1 MALPVLNQWPFSL
14 LFLSLCSFLFS
25 SSSRPNLLVVLKPLK
40 TAPSLAKPM
49 SHCGIDTTIV
59 EIIRIVVFSTY
70 LFPAPAGVES
80 TPEENASELQNGHSS
95 ADELQYSMVE
105 DTFAVLPPIKMLD
118 TLSPPRVKHKPT
130 ANPSLSA
137 STLSSARLLERFTR
151 WAAKT
156 NLKLKRSSSARRVY
170 IKVFQSIED
179 KSHSEFTC
187 RTRGIRSN
195 RTVLRRFRLNYI
207 HSERL
212 HEAPMA
218 IIQSSFHDFFREIP
232 YPKRRFLKINLL
244 TNITKD
250 GTIPD
255 LRISMQN
262 VRDPQLTLIIPAIG
276 QTAFTQHLASLSV
289 TLRTAVETNSAL
301 LMIIVTIVQELH
313 PYSSPV
319 KGSNAFNVWDDFHL
333 AVGGGDPALDRPIV
347 IEGHTWCSLRSVR
360 FKSLFPLDNNM
371 TAVHAMINRG
381 AEAIRETLVELC
393 QSMAPEMDL
402 VPLRN
407 PDIKFR
413 LENEDFIDGPLAAMS
428 ETAYDRYA
436 TWYKN
441 TPRPRKRGRAASQ
454 MDGPASNTRRS
465 QRRQH

>member
-1 MALPVLNQWPFSL
+1 MS
-14 LFLSLCSFLFS
+14 
-25 SSSRPNLLVVLKPLK
+25 K
-40 TAPSLAKPM
+40 TS
-49 SHCGIDTTIV
+49 
-59 EIIRIVVFSTY
+59 VVFSTY

-105 DTFAVLPPIKMLD
+105 DTFAVLPPIKTLD

-179 KSHSEFTC
+179 KSHSEFTEISSVGPEEYAAIEQFC
-187 RTRGIRSN
+187 EDSG
-195 RTVLRRFRLNYI
+195 LKPRLNYI
-207 HSERL
+207 HSERTLFIEMPSGL

-301 LMIIVTIVQELH
+301 LMIIVAIVQELH

-319 KGSNAFNVWDDFHL
+319 KGSNAFNVLLNEPQRSWDDFHL

-347 IEGHTWCSLRSVR
+347 VEGHTWCSLRSVR
-360 FKSLFPLDNNM
+360 FKVWLRGTESIDIDTVDPNLFAQGSLFPLDNNM

-413 LENEDFIDGPLAAMS
+413 LENEDFIDGLLAAMS

>member
-1 MALPVLNQWPFSL
+1 
-14 LFLSLCSFLFS
+14 
-25 SSSRPNLLVVLKPLK
+25 
-40 TAPSLAKPM
+40 
-49 SHCGIDTTIV
+49 
-59 EIIRIVVFSTY
+59 
-70 LFPAPAGVES
+70 
-80 TPEENASELQNGHSS
+80 
-95 ADELQYSMVE
+95 
-105 DTFAVLPPIKMLD
+105 
-118 TLSPPRVKHKPT
+118 
-130 ANPSLSA
+130 
-137 STLSSARLLERFTR
+137 LERTLF
-151 WAAKT
+151 
-156 NLKLKRSSSARRVY
+156 
-170 IKVFQSIED
+170 IEMP
-179 KSHSEFTC
+179 S
-187 RTRGIRSN
+187 G
-195 RTVLRRFRLNYI
+195 
-207 HSERL
+207 L

-232 YPKRRFLKINLL
+232 YPKRWFLKINLL

-250 GTIPD
+250 GTIPN

-276 QTAFTQHLASLSV
+276 QTTFTQHLASLSV
-289 TLRTAVETNSAL
+289 TLRMAVETNSAL
-301 LMIIVTIVQELH
+301 LMIIVVIVQELH

-319 KGSNAFNVWDDFHL
+319 KGSNAFNVLLNEPQRSWDDFHL

-347 IEGHTWCSLRSVR
+347 VEGHTWCSLRSVHFKVWLRGTESIDIDTVDPNLFAQGVR
-360 FKSLFPLDNNM
+360 FLLLKIYMQLIVFQSLFPLDNNM

-407 PDIKFR
+407 PDIKFQ
-413 LENEDFIDGPLAAMS
+413 LENEDFIDGLLAAMS